1 MAPQVERTVLQFA
14 DCLQYSAYLI
24 ETSFGQDLRTFDVE
38 KVEKL
43 IPDTLSGRDQV
54 LESMERVMGPL
65 PDRSNTG
72 PVRTRVVEETDL
84 GDVVRRKIAY
94 SPEPGDLVPAYL
106 LMPKDASGQSPAVM
120 CLHQTVPI
128 GKEEPIGLGGKPNLR
143 YGIELARRGYVT
155 LSPDYPNFG
164 EYAFDPYSNGY
175 ASASMKGIFNHM
187 RGVDLLQS
195 LPEVDPDRIG
205 CIGHSLG
212 GHNTIFLG
220 VFDTRVK
227 AMVSS
232 CGFTSFSKYKGGD
245 LTGWTHKGYMPRIAE
260 VFGKEPSRMPFDFA
274 DAIGALAPRAFFTN
288 SPLGDA
294 NFDVSGVRDCIQAA
308 GSTYEEMGVSDRLVA
323 VHPDAGHDFPP
334 DVRSE
339 AYAFIDRH
347 LRG

>member
-1 MAPQVERTVLQFA
+1 M
-14 DCLQYSAYLI
+14 D
-24 ETSFGQDLRTFDVE
+24 
-38 KVEKL
+38 KL
-43 IPDTLSGRDQV
+43 IPERPLGRDQV

-65 PDRSNTG
+65 PDRSNPG
-72 PVRTRVVEETDL
+72 LVRTRVIEETDL

-94 SPEPGDLVPAYL
+94 CPEPGDLVPAYL
-106 LMPKDASGQSPAVM
+106 MMPKGVSGPSPAMM

-128 GKEEPIGLGGKPNLR
+128 GKEEPVGLGGKPNLR

-164 EYAFDPYSNGY
+164 EYAFDPYSHGY

-220 VFDTRVK
+220 AFDTRVK
-227 AMVSS
+227 VMVSS
-232 CGFTSFSKYKGGD
+232 CGFNSFFKYKGGD
-245 LTGWTHKGYMPRIAE
+245 LSGWSHKGYMPRIAE
-260 VFGKEPSRMPFDFA
+260 EFGVDPSRMPFDFT
-274 DAIGALAPRAFFTN
+274 DVIGALAPRAFFTN

-294 NFDVSGVRDCIQAA
+294 NFEVSGVRDCIQAA
-308 GSTYEEMGVSDRLVA
+308 GPVYDLLGVRDRLVA
-323 VHPDAGHDFPP
+323 VHPNAGHDFPP
-334 DVRSE
+334 EIREE
-339 AYAFIDRH
+339 AYAFVDSH
-347 LRG
+347 LLG

>member
-1 MAPQVERTVLQFA
+1 M
-14 DCLQYSAYLI
+14 
-24 ETSFGQDLRTFDVE
+24 
-38 KVEKL
+38 EKL
-43 IPDTLSGRDQV
+43 IPDGPPDRDQV

-65 PDRSNTG
+65 PDRSSPA
-72 PVRTRVVEETDL
+72 PVDVRVVEETDL
-84 GDVVRRKIAY
+84 GDVLRRKITY
-94 SPEPGDLVPAYL
+94 GPEPGDLVPAYL
-106 LMPKDASGQSPAVM
+106 MMPKGVPGPRPAMM

-128 GKEEPIGLGGKPNLR
+128 GKEEPVGLGGKPNLR

-164 EYAFDPYSNGY
+164 EYKFDPYSNGY

-195 LPEVDPDRIG
+195 LPEVDPGRIG

-220 VFDTRVK
+220 VFDVRIKV
-227 AMVSS
+227 MVSS
-232 CGFTSFSKYKGGD
+232 CGFTTFFKYKGGD
-245 LTGWTHKGYMPRIAE
+245 LAGWSHRGYMPRIAE
-260 VFGKEPSRMPFDFA
+260 AFGGDPSRMPFDFT
-274 DAIGALAPRAFFTN
+274 DVISALAPRAFFTN

-294 NFDVSGVRDCIQAA
+294 NFDVSGVRDCIRAA
-308 GSTYEEMGVSDRLVA
+308 GLVYDRLGVRDRLVA

-334 DVRSE
+334 EVRE
-339 AYAFIDRH
+339 GAYAFIDSH